1 MGRREAPR
9 VPCEHPLGRALR
21 SAGPR
26 AYGEARLLG
35 PAACEARAP
44 NDVGGCASRR
54 STARHRLRRRPPRE
68 AQGLISGLASRPAR
82 SKAAS

>member
-1 MGRREAPR
+1 MERREAPGA
-9 VPCEHPLGRALR
+9 CETPLGRALR

-26 AYGEARLLG
+26 AYGEAYSGLPLAR
-35 PAACEARAP
+35 RAP
-44 NDVGGCASRR
+44 PMTLGGCASRR

>member
-44 NDVGGCASRR
+44 NDVGGCASR
-54 STARHRLRRRPPRE
+54 
-68 AQGLISGLASRPAR
+68 
-82 SKAAS
+82 